1 LYYPEDTSTGYVMTK
16 IAEGLSEQYA
26 VGVLC
31 SQPTYAKRG
40 MRAPKHEFHNNVEIF
55 RCRGTTFNKD
65 SLALRL
71 VNLLTISLSIWFT
84 ALWRLR
90 RNDCVIV
97 VTNPPSLPFLIAFA
111 CWIKGAKCLLLVHDL
126 YPEVLTAAEIVRREG
141 IAMKV
146 IGFCSRMLYRNVA
159 AIIALGRDMEER
171 IRRHAGQSNVPIS
184 IIPNWSDLSEIR
196 PLPKELNRLLKDLQ
210 LQEKFVVQYCGN
222 MGRTHGLETLFEAA
236 RRLRGVPEVH
246 FLFVGSGA
254 KKQWLEDAAKAEC
267 LPNVSILSRRPR
279 NDLNDTLNA
288 CDVSVISFVKGM
300 AGISVPSRM
309 YNALAAGTPILAIA
323 DADSEL
329 ALVVQEE
336 CVGWVV
342 PPEDPDIV
350 VKTVLQAR
358 DDRDSLKAMG
368 IRARES
374 AEKKYSFVAII
385 GSYQE
390 LISKLVFKGSNVSST
405 GSGTV
410 EQQLEV

>member
-1 LYYPEDTSTGYVMTK
+1 
-16 IAEGLSEQYA
+16 
-26 VGVLC
+26 
-31 SQPTYAKRG
+31 
-40 MRAPKHEFHNNVEIF
+40 
-55 RCRGTTFNKD
+55 
-65 SLALRL
+65 
-71 VNLLTISLSIWFT
+71 
-84 ALWRLR
+84 
-90 RNDCVIV
+90 
-97 VTNPPSLPFLIAFA
+97 
-111 CWIKGAKCLLLVHDL
+111 
-126 YPEVLTAAEIVRREG
+126 
-141 IAMKV
+141 
-146 IGFCSRMLYRNVA
+146 
-159 AIIALGRDMEER
+159 
-171 IRRHAGQSNVPIS
+171 
-184 IIPNWSDLSEIR
+184 
-196 PLPKELNRLLKDLQ
+196 LPKELNRLLKDLQ